1 MEELLKS
8 QNEKANDVELNINQE
23 ETKYLQINA
32 KRSNIIRNKSVK
44 MRQKIL

>member
-1 MEELLKS
+1 MEDLLKA
-8 QNEKANDVELNINQE
+8 QNENANDVGLNINQE

-44 MRQKIL
+44 IRQKNF